1 MAIARPQ
8 RHPYPP
14 LHQRRGLRT
23 HDCVIAPDGLLFGY
37 IATHQAPGDN
47 IAQFLGLILIELLSL
62 YQRRDHQ
69 AGIFHVLAGDAGEGD
84 GGHLTVK
91 SVAPVVRAKV
101 RTLFGSLAGATTA
114 LAMLW

>member
-84 GGHLTVK
+84 GGHLTG
-91 SVAPVVRAKV
+91 KV
-101 RTLFGSLAGATTA
+101 RRPGGAGEGEDAVWIVSRATTA